1 MRRSAISGTTWA
13 MLALLL
19 GAGAGAAPAQDVH
32 SRETKPVAIARQ
44 GSFFAGGTVITTANG
59 QLFHGDH
66 TYVQYQIPPNARDLP
81 LVMWHG
87 GGQSAKSWESTP
99 DGREGFQ
106 TIFLRR
112 GFAVYILDQPRMGRA
127 GRGTVGAT
135 LTPVGNA
142 ATVWNIFRLG
152 IYPDFYPNVQFPRDP
167 VSVDQFLR
175 QQTPSTGPL
184 DRTVET
190 DAVAAAFDRIGPAV
204 LLTHSASGIYGW
216 LTAIKSQNV
225 KAVIAYE
232 PTSVVFP
239 AGKVP
244 PPIPLFGGGSFPAG
258 TEVTAADFE
267 KLTRIPIQ
275 IVFGDNIPTE
285 PSPPPVT
292 SLDLQRAFR
301 IAADLFA
308 ATVNAHGGD
317 ASVLRLPEVGLV
329 GNTHFAFSDLNNLQ
343 VADLLS
349 HYLHEKRL
357 DKRTKKDFEEH

>member
-1 MRRSAISGTTWA
+1 MQRFTTQRKTWA
-13 MLALLL
+13 TLALLL
-19 GAGAGAAPAQDVH
+19 SIGAGPALGQKVPSDKA
-32 SRETKPVAIARQ
+32 KPVTIARQ

-66 TYVQYQIPPNARDLP
+66 TYIQYQIPPDARDLP

-87 GGQSAKSWESTP
+87 GGQSGKSWESTP
-99 DGREGFQ
+99 DGRDGYQ

-127 GRGTVGAT
+127 GRSTAGAT
-135 LTPVGNA
+135 LTPTGNA

-152 IYPDFYPNVQFPRDP
+152 VYPNFYPNVQFPRDP

-175 QQTPSTGPL
+175 QQTPSTGAL
-184 DRTVET
+184 DRTIET
-190 DAVAAAFDRIGPAV
+190 DAVAAAFERIGPAV
-204 LLTHSASGIYGW
+204 LLTHSASGVYGW
-216 LTAIKSQNV
+216 LTAIKSPNV
-225 KAVIAYE
+225 RAVIAYE

-239 AGKVP
+239 SGEVP

-258 TEVTAADFE
+258 SEVTPAEFE

-292 SLDLQRAFR
+292 SLDSQRAFR
-301 IAADLFA
+301 IAADSFA
-308 ATVNAHGGD
+308 AAVNRHGGD
-317 ASVLRLPEVGLV
+317 ATVLRLPEAGVF

-357 DKRTKKDFEEH
+357 DKRNEKNSDKP